1 MHLIFRFVVPRGA
14 MLLLD
19 SLQHSFYG
27 LAVRV
32 LFLDCRFCLP
42 SLLRSNTAHVC
53 MWVLC
58 SKQRTECE
66 LLSGPK

>member
-1 MHLIFRFVVPRGA
+1 MHLIFRFVVPRSA

-27 LAVRV
+27 FAVRM
-32 LFLDCRFCLP
+32 LFLDCRFRLL
-42 SLLRSNTAHVC
+42 SLSRSKIAHVC